1 MQMIFLDVL
10 SAQIQTLRLKSV
22 QAASKA
28 ISKIQLHRRA
38 QVLEIIKKTPCFIQ
52 KNNNFRVIFVCDT
65 INQLA
70 MQNARHV
77 RVSMI
82 IAHRA
87 MILISSLQIA
97 TVRIANSILTV
108 TLSAKV
114 MKIIIFTHLPLF
126 HLFFLLLSS
135 LIFQQILF
143 VSSLRLLSLM

>member
-1 MQMIFLDVL
+1 MKMIFLDVL
-10 SAQIQTLRLKSV
+10 SAQIQTLGLKTV
-22 QAASKA
+22 QVAIEA

-38 QVLEIIKKTPCFIQ
+38 QVLGIIKKTPCFIQ

-126 HLFFLLLSS
+126 HLFFLLFSS

>member
-1 MQMIFLDVL
+1 
-10 SAQIQTLRLKSV
+10 
-22 QAASKA
+22 
-28 ISKIQLHRRA
+28 
-38 QVLEIIKKTPCFIQ
+38 
-52 KNNNFRVIFVCDT
+52 
-65 INQLA
+65 

-114 MKIIIFTHLPLF
+114 MKIIIIFTHLPLF
-126 HLFFLLLSS
+126 HLFFLLFSS